1 MTKKDDT
8 EHFGGFDLI
17 HSYTRQ
23 QAIEDGVLV
32 DVTATAREAG
42 FRYPVA
48 LTATVF
54 GAFVEVP
61 PGVSGQ
67 DAAGRLWD
75 LLWMLRHAIRGSSGG
90 GPELRFPLHLQNTDS
105 APPQLVTLKSVCG
118 PGDDGE
124 PVITI
129 MLPDED

>member
-67 DAAGRLWD
+67 DAAGRLWGSG
-75 LLWMLRHAIRGSSGG
+75 RVVEIGAHFAVPRGSGRLSRIRSEKAG
-90 GPELRFPLHLQNTDS
+90 S
-105 APPQLVTLKSVCG
+105 
-118 PGDDGE
+118 
-124 PVITI
+124 
-129 MLPDED
+129 